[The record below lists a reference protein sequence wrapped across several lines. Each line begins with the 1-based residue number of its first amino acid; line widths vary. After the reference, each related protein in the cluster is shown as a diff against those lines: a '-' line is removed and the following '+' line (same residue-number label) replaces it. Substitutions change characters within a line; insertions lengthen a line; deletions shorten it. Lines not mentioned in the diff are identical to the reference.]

1 MKEKLKLLAIL
12 AHPDDESLG
21 LGGTLAKYAT
31 EGAETYLITAT
42 RGEKGWSGAPKE
54 YPGPEAFGQIREQEL
69 YGAARVLGLK
79 DVILLDYVDGEL
91 DQASP
96 HEIIGQLV
104 THIRRI
110 KPQVVVTFDPNGL
123 YGHPDHIAISQ
134 FTSAAVLAS
143 ADLHYPSPL
152 SHQIHRVDKLYYLV
166 MEAGEAEAYQEA
178 FGDLVMYIHG
188 VERRPVAWQNWAI
201 TTRIDTTEYC
211 SQVWKAISS
220 HCSQLPGYQALK
232 NLSEENHR
240 NLWGTQRFYRALS
253 VVNGGREQENDLFEG
268 ILNEDGYEGA
278 FRKQP
283 QNARAGLR
291 VAAQKRKL
299 T

>member
-1 MKEKLKLLAIL
+1 MAKRQEVLMKDKLKLLAIL

-21 LGGTLAKYAT
+21 LGGTLAKYTA

-42 RGEKGWSGAPKE
+42 RGEKGWFGKSEE
-54 YPGPEAFGQIREQEL
+54 YPGPQALGRIREQEL

-91 DQASP
+91 EQADP
-96 HEIIGQLV
+96 TEIIGQLV

-110 KPQVVVTFDPNGL
+110 RPQVVVTFDPNGL

-134 FTSAAVLAS
+134 FASAAVLAA

-152 SHQIHRVDKLYYLV
+152 SHQIHRIDKLYYMV
-166 MEAGEAEAYQEA
+166 MEAGEAKAYQDA
-178 FGDLVMYIHG
+178 FGDLAMTIDG
-188 VERRPVAWQNWAI
+188 VERRPVPWKYWAV
-201 TTRIDTTEYC
+201 TTHIDTTEYWP
-211 SQVWKAISS
+211 QVWEAISK

-232 NLSEENHR
+232 KLSEQNHR
-240 NLWGTQRFYRALS
+240 NLWGAQRFYRALS
-253 VVNGGREQENDLFEG
+253 VVNGGREQENDLFAG
-268 ILNEDGYEGA
+268 IRLKEDYEES

-283 QNARAGLR
+283 
-291 VAAQKRKL
+291 AAPAVSA
-299 T
+299 

>member
-1 MKEKLKLLAIL
+1 MKDKLKLLAVL

-21 LGGTLAKYAT
+21 LGGTLAKYAA

-42 RGEKGWSGAPKE
+42 RGEKGWFGKPDE
-54 YPGPEAFGQIREQEL
+54 YPGPETLGQIREQEL

-79 DVILLDYVDGEL
+79 DVVLLDYVDGEL
-91 DQASP
+91 DQANP
-96 HEIIGQLV
+96 YEIIGQLV

-110 KPQVVVTFDPNGL
+110 RPQVVVTFDPNGL

-134 FTSAAVLAS
+134 YASAAALAA

-152 SHQIHRVDKLYYLV
+152 SRQIHRIDKLYYLV
-166 MEAGEAEAYQEA
+166 MEAGEAAAYQEA
-178 FGDLVMYIHG
+178 FGDLVMQIDG
-188 VERRPVAWQNWAI
+188 AERRPVPWKDWAI
-201 TTRIDTTEYC
+201 TTRIDTAEYW
-211 SQVWKAISS
+211 SQVWEAISN

-240 NLWGTQRFYRALS
+240 ILWGTQRFYRALS
-253 VVNGGREQENDLFEG
+253 VVNGGREQENDLFDG
-268 ILNEDGYEGA
+268 ILTKEDYEEA

-283 QNARAGLR
+283 AAGA
-291 VAAQKRKL
+291 VSA
-299 T
+299 

>member
-1 MKEKLKLLAIL
+1 MPEEVLMKEKLKLLAIL

-21 LGGTLAKYAT
+21 LGGTLAKYAV

-42 RGEKGWSGAPKE
+42 RGEKGWFGPPE
-54 YPGPEAFGQIREQEL
+54 QYPGPEALGQTREQEL

-79 DVILLDYVDGEL
+79 DVILLDCVDGEL

-96 HEIIGQLV
+96 REIIGQLV

-110 KPQVVVTFDPNGL
+110 KPQVVVTLDPNGL

-134 FTSAAVLAS
+134 FASAAVLAS

-152 SHQIHRVDKLYYLV
+152 SHQIHRIDKLYYLV
-166 MEAGEAEAYQEA
+166 MEAGEAEAYQET
-178 FGDLVMYIHG
+178 FGYLVMQVDG
-188 VERRPVAWQNWAI
+188 TERSPVAWQDWAI
-201 TTRIDTTEYC
+201 TTRIDTAEYW
-211 SQVWKAISS
+211 SQVWEAISN

-232 NLSEENHR
+232 NLSEENLR

-253 VVNGGREQENDLFEG
+253 IVNGGREQEHDLFEG
-268 ILNEDGYEGA
+268 VRAEDDNEGVLL
-278 FRKQP
+278 RQP
-283 QNARAGLR
+283 ATNTASI
-291 VAAQKRKL
+291 
-299 T
+299 